1 MTEPQTA
8 LERWRER
15 LRHRTGGLRHRG
27 FFRYLAVLGPGI
39 IAAVA
44 GDDAGGI
51 ATYASA
57 GAQYGYATLWVIVI
71 ITMCLLLVQEMVTR
85 MGAVTGKGLSDL
97 IRERFGVRWTAFA
110 MLTLLVANAAT
121 IVSEFAGIAAALEL
135 FGVTKYISVPL
146 SAAMLWW
153 LVTKGSY
160 RRIERIFLLMTT
172 AFLAYFIS
180 AFLAKPDWG
189 QVVRNTVIPSITPDS
204 AYLVL
209 IMALIGTTI
218 TPYMQIF
225 QQSAIVDKGVTAQ
238 DYDAARAD
246 MMTGVLLSDL
256 IAYFIIIA
264 TAATL
269 YVHGIQIETAAD
281 AAAALEPLAG
291 SYAKVLFAV
300 GLLGASV
307 LAAGVLPLATSFS
320 VCEAFG
326 WQSGLDEDFTHA
338 RIFYS
343 LFTGL
348 LILGALVTL
357 IPGLPLF
364 QLLILV
370 QVINGVLLPIELV
383 FIMRLVND
391 RDIMGD
397 YVNGRWF
404 NIGAWATTIV
414 IGALSISL
422 IIISFILPLFGI
434 NLGG

>member
-1 MTEPQTA
+1 M
-8 LERWRER
+8 L
-15 LRHRTGGLRHRG
+15 
-27 FFRYLAVLGPGI
+27 RYLAVLGPGI

-57 GAQYGYATLWVIVI
+57 GAQYGYATLWVIVV
-71 ITMCLLLVQEMVTR
+71 ITVCLLIVQEMVTR

-146 SAAMLWW
+146 AAVMMWW

-172 AFLAYFIS
+172 AFLAYIIS
-180 AFLAKPDWG
+180 AFLGKPDWG
-189 QVVRNTVIPSITPDS
+189 EVARNTVVPSVTYDS
-204 AYLVL
+204 GYLLL

-225 QQSAIVDKGVTAQ
+225 QQSAIVDKGITVQ

-246 MMTGVLLSDL
+246 MMTGVLLSDI

-269 YVHGIQIETAAD
+269 FVNGIQIQSAAD
-281 AAAALEPLAG
+281 AAVALEPLAG
-291 SYAKVLFAV
+291 SYAKILFAV

-338 RIFYS
+338 RIFYG

-364 QLLILV
+364 QLLVLV

-397 YVNGRWF
+397 YVNGRLF
-404 NIGAWATTIV
+404 NLGAWATTIG
-414 IGALSISL
+414 IGTLSVAL